1 MADLNQEVKKELNAA
16 WTKDSV
22 FTEEEKQRVR
32 NRIATSAAK
41 GRKKD
46 YVPKLLS
53 AAAAAGFVLLIGGIA
68 GIQTDDFNK
77 QNGQETVISNKD
89 FYSGLTEGA
98 MLNNWK
104 LNGYEKDSYGRITAV
119 FTGKA
124 AVTGILDFQDEI
136 VYFQPDR
143 DSLKLLPIMDGKT
156 IKITFNET
164 DQEMLKKVFG
174 TAAPIKAE
182 SVSLI
187 LDGYRA
193 PEGAVHQAEVL
204 ELAAPKEPQFHA
216 VPFQLALNIN
226 AELVLPEPLNHVYKE
241 FSLRGT
247 DEILRGLSP
256 AEVFQLYLFAEEIE
270 DYSTQYALFNHDP
283 EIGKPFP
290 TLNHYLNAISE
301 SPSIPEEQTLLHR
314 VKNAHLE
321 EVISDDSSAYI
332 SISEEDGFGFGL
344 SKNSEG
350 IWKVN
355 WMPTQ

>member
-1 MADLNQEVKKELNAA
+1 MAELNQDVKKVLNAA

-32 NRIATSAAK
+32 NRIGTSAIK

-53 AAAAAGFVLLIGGIA
+53 AAAAVGFIILIGGIA
-68 GIQTDDFNK
+68 GTQTDVFNK
-77 QNGQETVISNKD
+77 QNGQETAISDKD
-89 FYSGLTEGA
+89 FYPGLADGA

-104 LNGYEKDSYGRITAV
+104 LNSFEKDSYGHLSAA

-124 AVTGILDFQDEI
+124 EVTGTLDFQEEI
-136 VYFQPDR
+136 VYFLPDH
-143 DSLKLLPIMDGKT
+143 DSLKLLPLMDGKN

-174 TAAPIKAE
+174 ITEPIKKE
-182 SVSLI
+182 SISLI
-187 LDGYRA
+187 IGGYRA
-193 PEGAVHQAEVL
+193 AEGSVHKAEVL
-204 ELAAPKEPQFHA
+204 EVATPKDPPVEAA
-216 VPFQLALNIN
+216 PFQLALNN
-226 AELVLPEPLNHVYKE
+226 NTELVLREPLNHVFKE

-247 DEILRGLSP
+247 DEILIGLSP
-256 AEVFQLYLFAEEIE
+256 SEVFQLYLFAEEIE
-270 DYSTQYALFNHDP
+270 DYYTQYALFNHDP
-283 EIGKPFP
+283 DIGKPFP

-301 SPSIPEEQTLLHR
+301 SSSIPEEQTLLHR
-314 VKNAHLE
+314 VKNARLE
-321 EVISDDSSAYI
+321 EVIIDDSSAYI

>member
-1 MADLNQEVKKELNAA
+1 MADLNQDVKKVLNAA

-32 NRIATSAAK
+32 NRIGTSAVK

-53 AAAAAGFVLLIGGIA
+53 AAAAVGFIVLIGGIA
-68 GIQTDDFNK
+68 GIQTDVFNK
-77 QNGQETVISNKD
+77 QNGQEAAIADKD
-89 FYSGLTEGA
+89 FYPGLADGA

-104 LNGYEKDSYGRITAV
+104 LNNFEKDSYGHLSAA

-124 AVTGILDFQDEI
+124 KVTGTLDFREET
-136 VYFQPDR
+136 VYFLPDH
-143 DSLKLLPIMDGKT
+143 DSLKLLPLMDGQN

-174 TAAPIKAE
+174 ITEPIKEE

-187 LDGYRA
+187 IGGYRA
-193 PEGAVHQAEVL
+193 AEGIVHQAEIL
-204 ELAAPKEPQFHA
+204 EVVMPKEPQLEA
-216 VPFQLALNIN
+216 VPFHMAVNN
-226 AELVLPEPLNHVYKE
+226 TKELVLLEPLNHVYKE

-256 AEVFQLYLFAEEIE
+256 ADVFQLFLFAEETE
-270 DYSTQYALFNHDP
+270 DYYTQYALFNHDP
-283 EIGKPFP
+283 DIEKPFP
-290 TLNHYLNAISE
+290 ALNDYLKAKSE

-314 VKNAHLE
+314 VKNADLE
-321 EVISDDSSAYI
+321 EVIIDESSAYI
-332 SISEEDGFGFGL
+332 SITEEEGFGFGL
-344 SKNSEG
+344 SKNNDG

-355 WMPTQ
+355 WMPIQ